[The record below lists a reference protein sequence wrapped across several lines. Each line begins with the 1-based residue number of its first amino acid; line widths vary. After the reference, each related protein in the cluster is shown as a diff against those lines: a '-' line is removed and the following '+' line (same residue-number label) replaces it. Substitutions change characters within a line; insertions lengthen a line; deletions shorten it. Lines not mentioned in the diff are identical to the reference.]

1 MDAENAYIDCNK
13 RKTKECDLLPIR
25 EAELKSILGQIAG
38 KKDKVSKII
47 LYDDHIDFFM
57 TDGTA
62 RTHIRE
68 YPKGTYY
75 QTPFSRKIFCGCCG
89 SSIVRMANH
98 GRPVWI
104 CNAKKCDRH
113 ACTHKYM
120 KEKELYEA
128 AKWAVDAD
136 ENLEMQIFC
145 RIGKTVSY
153 NDRIDFY
160 MKEGGV
166 RTWQRQ

>member
-25 EAELKSILGQIAG
+25 EAELKRILGQIAG

-68 YPKGTYY
+68 
-75 QTPFSRKIFCGCCG
+75 
-89 SSIVRMANH
+89 
-98 GRPVWI
+98 
-104 CNAKKCDRH
+104 
-113 ACTHKYM
+113 
-120 KEKELYEA
+120 
-128 AKWAVDAD
+128 
-136 ENLEMQIFC
+136 
-145 RIGKTVSY
+145 
-153 NDRIDFY
+153 
-160 MKEGGV
+160 
-166 RTWQRQ
+166 

>member
-1 MDAENAYIDCNK
+1 MAAVVHQLSGWQ
-13 RKTKECDLLPIR
+13 TTADLY
-25 EAELKSILGQIAG
+25 GYVMQ
-38 KKDKVSKII
+38 
-47 LYDDHIDFFM
+47 
-57 TDGTA
+57 
-62 RTHIRE
+62 
-68 YPKGTYY
+68 
-75 QTPFSRKIFCGCCG
+75 
-89 SSIVRMANH
+89 
-98 GRPVWI
+98 
-104 CNAKKCDRH
+104 RH

>member
-1 MDAENAYIDCNK
+1 
-13 RKTKECDLLPIR
+13 
-25 EAELKSILGQIAG
+25 
-38 KKDKVSKII
+38 
-47 LYDDHIDFFM
+47 
-57 TDGTA
+57 
-62 RTHIRE
+62 
-68 YPKGTYY
+68 
-75 QTPFSRKIFCGCCG
+75 
-89 SSIVRMANH
+89 
-98 GRPVWI
+98 
-104 CNAKKCDRH
+104 
-113 ACTHKYM
+113 M